1 MKRKPFIGIITIII
15 SSPVII
21 WLFLTVFS
29 DKSYP
34 PDTLGAFFL
43 FFKGVGI
50 AGGILLCIGSLA
62 GYYLSICTWTFL
74 AFYGIWKIAFEQ
86 YSGYFGLGSALIFII
101 IGFPFLYILAREL
114 RENKIKHN
122 QALNSERVK
131 PGSDSG
137 SIN

>member
-1 MKRKPFIGIITIII
+1 MKKKPFIGIVTVIV

-21 WLFLTVFS
+21 WLFLTFLS

-43 FFKGVGI
+43 FFQGVGI

-74 AFYGIWKIAFEQ
+74 SFYGVWKIVFEK
-86 YSGYFGLGSALIFII
+86 YSGNFGLISALIFIFL
-101 IGFPFLYILAREL
+101 GFPFLYILLKEL
-114 RENKIKHN
+114 SNKNIT
-122 QALNSERVK
+122 QRLTTDV
-131 PGSDSG
+131 
-137 SIN
+137 